1 MHISDKYLGSL
12 RVSRKYEIKSTFRRV
27 QLKSDYLKTPVNIA
41 QYRGAVGNFNNQ
53 NLFNVKDKNKVF
65 GQKY

>member
-1 MHISDKYLGSL
+1 M
-12 RVSRKYEIKSTFRRV
+12 SREYEIKSAFRRV
-27 QLKSDYLKTPVNIA
+27 KSDYLKTPVNIA
-41 QYRGAVGNFNNQ
+41 QYRGAVGNFNNR